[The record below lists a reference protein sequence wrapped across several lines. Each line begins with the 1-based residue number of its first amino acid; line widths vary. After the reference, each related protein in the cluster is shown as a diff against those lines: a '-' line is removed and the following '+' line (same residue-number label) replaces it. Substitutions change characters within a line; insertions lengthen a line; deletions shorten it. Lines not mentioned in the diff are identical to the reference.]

1 MRLALRCVRL
11 VGKLKR
17 RLHLV
22 LAGHARQGRAMIL
35 DRQTS
40 RVCAGRF
47 TLLERDIEKYLVK
60 RVKELGGV
68 AYKFVSPSNRGVADR
83 LVVLPQGVVWFV
95 EVKKAGGRLSTL
107 QNIFAAEMQRLQQN
121 IAIVWSKEDVDDLIK
136 EMQS

>member
-1 MRLALRCVRL
+1 MR
-11 VGKLKR
+11 
-17 RLHLV
+17 
-22 LAGHARQGRAMIL
+22 
-35 DRQTS
+35 
-40 RVCAGRF
+40 
-47 TLLERDIEKYLVK
+47 

-83 LVVLPQGVVWFV
+83 LVVLPGGRVWFV
-95 EVKKAGGRLSTL
+95 EVKKEGGRLSTL